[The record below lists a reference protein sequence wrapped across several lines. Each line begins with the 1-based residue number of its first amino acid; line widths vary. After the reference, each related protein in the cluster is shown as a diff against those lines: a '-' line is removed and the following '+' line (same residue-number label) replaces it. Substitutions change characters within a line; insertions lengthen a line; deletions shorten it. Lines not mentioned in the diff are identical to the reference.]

1 MSYRI
6 LVPLNS
12 PALDNYLR
20 DGWHQARTEGQWAVL
35 QMDEPEMYRHGGPVQ
50 QEGAGAGSNVL
61 HDFAARGFVI

>member
-12 PALDNYLR
+12 PALDTYLR

-35 QMDEPEMYRHGGPVQ
+35 QMDEPEMYHHGGPAR
-50 QEGAGAGSNVL
+50 QEGAGASHNVL
-61 HDFAARGFVI
+61 HDVAARGFVV